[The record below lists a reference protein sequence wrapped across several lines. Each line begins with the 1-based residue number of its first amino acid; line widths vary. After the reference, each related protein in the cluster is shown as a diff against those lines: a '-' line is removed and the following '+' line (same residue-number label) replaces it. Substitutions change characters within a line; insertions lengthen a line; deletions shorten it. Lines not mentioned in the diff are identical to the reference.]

1 MKKTIDPIRFE
12 VIRNALTEATE
23 EMAAA
28 LKRSAYSTNIKTR
41 CDFSC
46 CFFDYNLRVI
56 AQAFG
61 QPTHLGSMVQ
71 TVRYG
76 ITEYGIDNIDEGDGI
91 MTNHPYFG
99 GVHLNDISLISPVVY
114 KGSTVG
120 FVANL
125 AHHVDV
131 GGGAPASIGAFKEVY
146 QEGIIIPAVKFMRNW
161 KVVDDVF
168 NLILA
173 QVRAKRETSGDFRA
187 QIAANAT
194 GIRRFTDLLDTY
206 GTDEMEYYMNA
217 IVDYTDQRVAQEFAK
232 FPHGIYEAE
241 GYIDNDGY
249 TDKPVLLKVQVSINS
264 DGITF
269 DFTGS
274 DPQRKAPVNATY
286 AMTYSGVAFVMKC
299 LIDPDVPTN
308 QGFYKHIKLI
318 APEGSVVNCTT
329 PYPVVGGWETQVR
342 LIEVILKAFSLV
354 VPEQVP
360 AGTKG
365 MMAQVGA
372 GGMDPRKKE
381 FYCFY
386 EAVGGGFGGRIN
398 SDGPDA
404 VGVHGQNTQN
414 APVEETE
421 QNYPLRITRYELID
435 DSGGPGKHRGGMG
448 IRRDYELVD
457 HDASMTILSDRDHW
471 GPWGLFGGESGEKAH
486 YILNPGKEERHLG
499 SKLSL
504 DLTSGSRLSF
514 QTPGGGGYG
523 SAIERDP
530 ELVLED
536 IRNGKVSIECAKSSY
551 KVVLND
557 QGTSVNID
565 ATNKLRQESRG
576 GK

>member
-12 VIRNALTEATE
+12 VIRNAFTEATE
-23 EMAAA
+23 EMSAA
-28 LKRSAYSTNIKTR
+28 LKRSAFSTNIKTR

-46 CFFDYNLRVI
+46 SFFDYNLRPI

-61 QPTHLGSMVQ
+61 QPNHLGSMVQ

-76 ITEYGIDNIDEGDGI
+76 VTQYGMENIQEGDGI

-114 KGSTVG
+114 QGKTMGY
-120 FVANL
+120 VANL

-146 QEGIIIPAVKFMRNW
+146 QEGVIIPAVKFMKNW

-187 QIAANAT
+187 QIAANST
-194 GIRRFTDLLDTY
+194 GIRRVTDLLNMY
-206 GTDEMEYYMNA
+206 GADEMDYYMNA
-217 IVDYTDQRVAQEFAK
+217 IVDYTDERTGQEFAK
-232 FPHGIYEAE
+232 FPHGVYEAE
-241 GYIDNDGY
+241 GYVDNDGY
-249 TDKPVLLKVQVSINS
+249 TDKPVLLKVQVAISS

-269 DFTGS
+269 DFTGTDS
-274 DPQRKAPVNATY
+274 QRKAPVNATY
-286 AMTYSGVAFVMKC
+286 AMTYSAVAFVLKC
-299 LIDPDVPTN
+299 LIDSDVPTN

-318 APEGSVVNCTT
+318 APEGSVVNATM
-329 PYPVVGGWETQVR
+329 PYAVVGGWETQVR
-342 LIEVILKAFSLV
+342 LIEVILKAFSLI

-365 MMAQVGA
+365 MMAQVGS
-372 GGMDPRKKE
+372 GGMDPIKKE

-386 EAVGGGFGGRIN
+386 EAIGGGFGGRIN

-421 QNYPLRITRYELID
+421 QNYPLRIVRYELIN
-435 DSGGPGKHRGGMG
+435 DSGGAGKHRGGMG

-457 HDASMTILSDRDHW
+457 HDASMTIMSDRDHW
-471 GPWGLFGGESGEKAH
+471 GPWGLFGGEAGEKA
-486 YILNPGKEERHLG
+486 YYLLNPGENEKRLG
-499 SKLSL
+499 SKLSV
-504 DLTSGSRLSF
+504 DLQSGSRLSF

-523 SAIERDP
+523 SPLDRDP
-530 ELVLED
+530 EKVLQD
-536 IRNGKVSIECAKSSY
+536 VRNGKVSKKYAKSSY
-551 KVVLND
+551 KVVLNA
-557 QGTSVNID
+557 QGTAVNID